1 MNKHSVKG
9 EMNLVRLVERFGS
22 EAKCRAYLEGLRW
35 PDGVRCPRCKADKI
49 SRISTRD
56 QFDCDSCRYQ
66 FSVTAGTIFADS
78 HLPLWKWFAAAYL
91 IGESRKGISANQLKR
106 TLGTTYKTAWYLTHR
121 IRAAMKDENPIPLN
135 GIVEVDETWI
145 GGKRRG
151 VGRGY
156 RENKTM
162 VLGAVERGGRV
173 RFKIEKHNAPR
184 ELRGFIRS
192 AVADDA
198 PRIMT
203 DGWKGYQ
210 GIADHDTTHETVDHA
225 ANEWVRADVHTN
237 TVEGVWSLL
246 KRSIVGSYHQ
256 LSVKHL
262 PAYLDEMAFRF
273 NNRENPYL
281 FRDTILKL
289 LEAEALPYAK
299 LTA

>member
-1 MNKHSVKG
+1 MT
-9 EMNLVRLVERFGS
+9 LTRLVDKFRS
-22 EAKCRAYLEGLRW
+22 EDKCRAYLEELRW
-35 PDGVRCPRCKADKI
+35 PDGIRCPRCQSDKI
-49 SRISTRD
+49 SRIVKRN

-91 IGESRKGISANQLKR
+91 IGESRKGVSANQLKR
-106 TLGTTYKTAWYLTHR
+106 ELGTTYKTAFYLTHR
-121 IRAAMKDENPIPLN
+121 IRAAMKDENPIPLT

-151 VGRGY
+151 MGRNY
-156 RENKTM
+156 RENKAM
-162 VLGAVERGGRV
+162 VLGAVERGGSVRLRV
-173 RFKIEKHNAPR
+173 EKHNAR
-184 ELRGFIRS
+184 RDLTRFIRQTI
-192 AVADDA
+192 DPDA

-203 DGWKGYQ
+203 DGWKGYVTAD
-210 GIADHDTTHETVDHA
+210 IADHNTTHETVDHRQ
-225 ANEWVRADVHTN
+225 NEWVRADVHTN

-273 NNRENPYL
+273 NNRENPFL
-281 FRDTILKL
+281 FRDTILRLIDAKT
-289 LEAEALPYAK
+289 LPYK
-299 LTA
+299 ELTEGKASA